1 MRVALGN
8 SAKKFMNSMTT
19 VDDMKNCIVNMA
31 VDIKLNEIDVTI
43 PPLSHTSAPPASNAH
58 DFDNS
63 YSNSYK
69 VRNIVGLLEIFCRL
83 LAASK

>member
-43 PPLSHTSAPPASNAH
+43 PPLAHTSAPPASNAH
-58 DFDNS
+58 DS
-63 YSNSYK
+63 YSSYYK
-69 VRNIVGLLEIFCRL
+69 VRILYYCSGCFTNFV
-83 LAASK
+83 AP